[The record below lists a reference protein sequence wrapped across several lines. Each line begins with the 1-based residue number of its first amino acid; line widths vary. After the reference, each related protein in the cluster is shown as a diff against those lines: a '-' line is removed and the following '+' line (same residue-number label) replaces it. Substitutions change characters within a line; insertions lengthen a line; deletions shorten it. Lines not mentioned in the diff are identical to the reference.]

1 MPACLA
7 RNVEMR
13 NGMTTD
19 DQTERLLEEAMDRLL
34 RVQAAPDDPAVRAAV
49 AAWVA
54 ADSAHDQAWT
64 QAQKAWRLIG
74 AAPPVHAAHWE
85 KPPARPGGAAPSGK
99 QRPKAGRFGVGI
111 AAAALAASL
120 LLLLVG
126 ATDPLLR
133 LRADYATAAAELRTV
148 VLPDGSLAH
157 LAPQSA
163 LTIVEMPTRRG
174 VRLLAGEAFFEVLP
188 NPNRPFMVE
197 AADIAVTV
205 LGTAFDVR
213 LDDEAA
219 TVGVK
224 SGLVSVRRG
233 GIGGVVDE
241 RLSAGQRLT
250 APRNGGAAVR
260 GAVNPDEVA
269 VWRDGYLFVDNATLA
284 QAVAELERYLPGWV
298 VINDERLARR
308 RVTGVY
314 DLSRPESALHAL
326 AQPHGGQ
333 VRRIGPYLR
342 ILSAP

>member
-1 MPACLA
+1 MPACVA

-13 NGMTTD
+13 GGMTTD
-19 DQTERLLEEAMDRLL
+19 DQTERLLEEAMDWLL
-34 RVQAAPDDPAVRAAV
+34 RLQAAPDDAAVRAAV
-49 AAWVA
+49 AAWAA
-54 ADSAHDQAWT
+54 ADPAHGQAWT
-64 QAQKAWRLIG
+64 LAQKTWRLIG

-85 KPPARPGGAAPSGK
+85 KAPAHPAGAAPNHRKRLTARRLG
-99 QRPKAGRFGVGI
+99 AGL
-111 AAAALAASL
+111 AAAALAAS

-133 LRADYATAAAELRTV
+133 LRADYATAAAEVRTV
-148 VLPDGSLAH
+148 ALPDGSQAH

-163 LTIVEMPTRRG
+163 LAIVETPNRRG

-188 NPNRPFMVE
+188 DPDRPFVVD
-197 AADIAVTV
+197 AAHIAVTV

-213 LDDEAA
+213 LDDETA

-224 SGLVSVRRG
+224 SGLVSVRRDG
-233 GIGGVVDE
+233 MDGVVDE

-250 APRNGGAAVR
+250 APRNGGGAVR
-260 GAVNPDEVA
+260 SAVAPDEVA
-269 VWRDGYLFVDNATLA
+269 VWRDGYLFLDNATLK
-284 QAVAELERYLPGWV
+284 QAVAELGRYLPGWT
-298 VINDERLARR
+298 VINDERLAER

-314 DLSRPESALHAL
+314 DLSQPENALQAL

-333 VRRIGPYLR
+333 VRRIGSYLR